1 MHGNNVFFDLM
12 VLLGSAAFTATIF
25 HMLKLPVIVGF
36 LVAGAIIGPT
46 GLGIIKLDAN
56 PTLLTEIAG
65 VLLMFT
71 LGLEFSAKR
80 LREWGKKIIGLGI
93 PQVLLTVLVVAVCAR
108 YGFDQKWPRAFFW
121 GFLFSLS
128 STAVIIKLLEEHR
141 DIESPHGATT
151 LSVLLT
157 QDLFV
162 VPMLLLVPFLAGRIE
177 PNVDEMDTLKFIG
190 KAIVLIVGMI
200 VLARWVLPHVLTRV
214 ARTKSRELLIFTIA
228 FLCFALAVL
237 FNLVGASSSLGA
249 FFAGV
254 VIAESQYGSQAS
266 NDFAVA
272 RDLFLGFFFTALGMM
287 LNLDYFV
294 SHLPIIFGVFIGV
307 SLLKICIVYGVMR
320 SQKFPN
326 GISWLTAG
334 VLFQTGEFSFILSE
348 QGLRYNLITKEHNQL
363 FLSASLLSLAA
374 TPFIFKALLKK
385 FSGVSS
391 DSAGK
396 DLEGKWQNHVIIAGF
411 GVAAKTVLKATRSHG
426 IQSVV
431 IDLNPDNKTKA
442 EHMAEAKIFGDAR
455 QTEVWHKA
463 CAHGARLAIITVSGQ
478 GMAAQVVKAVR
489 EVAPNLPII
498 VRTQYFRESINKA
511 ELRGADVVVAESEAA
526 IEVTRKALNVLGA
539 SQTEIAARLQ
549 VLRTELRLDN

>member
-36 LVAGAIIGPT
+36 LVAGAVIGPT
-46 GLGIIKLDAN
+46 GLGIIKLEAN

-80 LREWGKKIIGLGI
+80 LREWAKKLLRLGV
-93 PQVLLTVLVVAVCAR
+93 PQVLLTVVVIALVAR
-108 YGFDQKWPRAFFW
+108 FGFDQRWPRAFFW

-141 DIESPHGATT
+141 DIESPHGAST

-162 VPMLLLVPFLAGRIE
+162 VPMLLLVPLLAGRIE
-177 PNVDEMDTLKFIG
+177 ANVDEVDTLKFIG
-190 KAIVLIVGMI
+190 KAMVLIVGMI
-200 VLARWVLPHVLTRV
+200 VLARWILPLALTRV
-214 ARTKSRELLIFTIA
+214 ARTKSRELLIFALA
-228 FLCFALAVL
+228 FLCFGLAVL
-237 FNLVGASSSLGA
+237 FDLVGASSSLGA

-254 VIAESQYGSQAS
+254 IVAESQYGTQAS

-287 LNLDYFV
+287 LDLDYFV
-294 SHLPIIFGVFIGV
+294 SHLPLIFGVFIAV
-307 SLLKICIVYGVMR
+307 SVLKIAIVYAVMR
-320 SQKFPN
+320 VQKYPN
-326 GISWLTAG
+326 GISWLSAG
-334 VLFQTGEFSFILSE
+334 MLFQTGEFSFVLLE
-348 QGLRYNLITKEHNQL
+348 HGLRYNLITRQHKQL

-374 TPFIFKALLKK
+374 TPFVFKFLLKK
-385 FSGVSS
+385 FSGVSA
-391 DSAGK
+391 DPAGQDLKGIWK
-396 DLEGKWQNHVIIAGF
+396 DHVIIAGF

-431 IDLNPDNKTKA
+431 IDLNPDNKSKA

-463 CAHGARLAIITVSGQ
+463 CAHNARLAIITVSGQ
-478 GMAAQVVKAVR
+478 GMAAQVVKAAR
-489 EVAPNLPII
+489 EVARDLPII
-498 VRTQYFRESINKA
+498 VRTQYFRESINRD

-526 IEVTRKALNVLGA
+526 MEVTRKALGVLGA
-539 SQTEIAARLQ
+539 SETEIAARLQ

>member
-25 HMLKLPVIVGF
+25 HMLRLPVIVGF

-46 GLGIIKLDAN
+46 GLGIIKLEAN

-80 LREWGKKIIGLGI
+80 LREWGKKLIRLGV
-93 PQVLLTVLVVAVCAR
+93 PAVLLTILIVGLLAR
-108 YGFDQKWPRAFFW
+108 FGFDQPWPRAFFW

-128 STAVIIKLLEEHR
+128 STAVVIKLLEQHR

-162 VPMLLLVPFLAGRIE
+162 VPMLLLVPLLAGRIE
-177 PNVDEMDTLKFIG
+177 PSVDEMDTLKFIG
-190 KAIVLIVGMI
+190 KAMALIVAMI
-200 VLARWVLPHVLTRV
+200 VLARWILPRALTRV
-214 ARTKSRELLIFTIA
+214 ARTKSRELLIFALA
-228 FLCFALAVL
+228 FLCFGLAVV
-237 FNLVGASSSLGA
+237 FDLVGASSSLGA

-254 VIAESQYGSQAS
+254 IIAESPYGTQAS

-294 SHLPIIFGVFIGV
+294 SHLPLIIGVFVGV
-307 SLLKICIVYGVMR
+307 SLLKVLLVYGVMR
-320 SQKFPN
+320 AQKFPS

-348 QGLRYNLITKEHNQL
+348 QGLRHHLLTKEQNQL

-374 TPFIFKALLKK
+374 TPFLFKYLLTK

-391 DSAGK
+391 DPAGK
-396 DLEGKWQNHVIIAGF
+396 NLKGLWNNHVIIAGF

-431 IDLNPDNKTKA
+431 IDLNPDNKSNA

-463 CAHGARLAIITVSGQ
+463 CAHSARLAIITVSGQ
-478 GMAAQVVKAVR
+478 GMAAQVVKAAR
-489 EVAPNLPII
+489 EIAPNLPII

-526 IEVTRKALNVLGA
+526 IEVTRKALSVLGA
-539 SQTEIAARLQ
+539 SETEIIARLQ

>member
-177 PNVDEMDTLKFIG
+177 PNVDEI
-190 KAIVLIVGMI
+190 
-200 VLARWVLPHVLTRV
+200 R
-214 ARTKSRELLIFTIA
+214 
-228 FLCFALAVL
+228 C
-237 FNLVGASSSLGA
+237 
-249 FFAGV
+249 
-254 VIAESQYGSQAS
+254 
-266 NDFAVA
+266 
-272 RDLFLGFFFTALGMM
+272 
-287 LNLDYFV
+287 
-294 SHLPIIFGVFIGV
+294 
-307 SLLKICIVYGVMR
+307 
-320 SQKFPN
+320 
-326 GISWLTAG
+326 
-334 VLFQTGEFSFILSE
+334 
-348 QGLRYNLITKEHNQL
+348 
-363 FLSASLLSLAA
+363 
-374 TPFIFKALLKK
+374 
-385 FSGVSS
+385 
-391 DSAGK
+391 
-396 DLEGKWQNHVIIAGF
+396 
-411 GVAAKTVLKATRSHG
+411 
-426 IQSVV
+426 
-431 IDLNPDNKTKA
+431 
-442 EHMAEAKIFGDAR
+442 
-455 QTEVWHKA
+455 
-463 CAHGARLAIITVSGQ
+463 
-478 GMAAQVVKAVR
+478 
-489 EVAPNLPII
+489 
-498 VRTQYFRESINKA
+498 
-511 ELRGADVVVAESEAA
+511 
-526 IEVTRKALNVLGA
+526 
-539 SQTEIAARLQ
+539 
-549 VLRTELRLDN
+549 